1 MRRAWSILMIFAILL
16 SGCGLFGKEKA
27 VKEIDPPKDVTYL
40 EDEQSLQEIEQT
52 NEKEKA
58 TETIQRELYLIDKN
72 GFVVPQTFALPKTN
86 AAAKQVLEY
95 LVENGPISEMLP
107 NGFRAVL
114 PADTEILSVNIKQDG
129 TLIVDFSKEFAHY
142 KPEDEKKILQA
153 ITWTLTQFDNVKR
166 VKIRMNGHDQHVMP
180 VNGTPISEELSREDG
195 INIETNGVVDITNTH
210 AVIVYFLAQEGDQT
224 YYVPVTRR
232 VPNGEQDQLT
242 AVVNELIK
250 GPSYGSGLL
259 SDFQADVKLLD
270 APKYENGKVTL
281 NFNEAIY
288 GSAQKNVIS
297 QHALHS
303 LVLSL
308 TEQPGVEKV
317 AITVNGKADLVDENG
332 KPLSEP
338 VARPEKVNTG
348 SF

>member
-1 MRRAWSILMIFAILL
+1 MRRVWVIATMFIFIL
-16 SGCGLFGKEKA
+16 SGCGLFGGEKA
-27 VKEIDPPKDVTYL
+27 TKEIDPPKDVTYV
-40 EDEQSLQEIEQT
+40 EDEQALQEKEAA
-52 NEKEKA
+52 EKETA
-58 TETIQRELYLIDKN
+58 TETVQRELYLIDKN

-95 LVENGPISEMLP
+95 LVENGPISELLP

-114 PADTEILSVNIKQDG
+114 PADTQVLSVNLKQDG
-129 TLIVDFSKEFAHY
+129 TLVIDFSKEFANY
-142 KPEDEKKILQA
+142 RPEDEKRILQA
-153 ITWTLTQFDNVKR
+153 ITWTVTQFDNVKR
-166 VKIRMNGHDQHVMP
+166 VKIRMNGHDQNVMP
-180 VNGTPISEELSREDG
+180 VNGTPISNELSRDDG
-195 INIETNGVVDITNTH
+195 INIETNGVVDITNTRPI
-210 AVIVYFLAQEGDQT
+210 IVYFLAQDGKQT

-232 VPNGEQDQLT
+232 VPNSEQDELA

-259 SDFQADVKLLD
+259 SDFQADTKLLE

-288 GSAQKNVIS
+288 GSVEKNVVS
-297 QHALHS
+297 THVLNC

-308 TEQPGVEKV
+308 TEQPGVESV
-317 AITVNGKADLVDENG
+317 AITVNGKAELVDESG

-338 VARPEKVNTG
+338 VTRPQNVNTG